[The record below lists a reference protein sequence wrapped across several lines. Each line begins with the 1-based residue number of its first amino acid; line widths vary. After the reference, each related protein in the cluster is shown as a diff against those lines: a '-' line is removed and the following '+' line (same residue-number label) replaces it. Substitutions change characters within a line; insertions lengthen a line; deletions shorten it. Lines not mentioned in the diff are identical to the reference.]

1 MNAQASTANITDAP
15 PAQRWVAPDPTTLRT
30 TPSPRVLALEA
41 MNNTQLEKVFLQG
54 SMPNLAAL
62 VGWEFRGMNV
72 PGWARLAGIK
82 KFVKGFFDAGGGI
95 VMGYNCP
102 VAQNGLTESWNFL
115 PSAFAPKRFGFY
127 QVAPVDAASK
137 ENKYLHAVL
146 LNYGRGGNSKFDP
159 SAGLRDYLIQV
170 DADNPDLYLGKA
182 FYAVGPARIAT
193 NFFILERLGVGVHSD
208 PRR

>member
-1 MNAQASTANITDAP
+1 MNAQATTAVSAAP
-15 PAQRWVAPDPTTLRT
+15 TAQRWIAPDPTTLRT

-146 LNYGRGGNSKFDP
+146 LNYGRGGNPKLDP

>member
-1 MNAQASTANITDAP
+1 MTPQAISASVNQVP
-15 PAQRWVAPDPTTLRT
+15 PLQPWVAPDPTTLRT

-146 LNYGRGGNSKFDP
+146 LNYGRGGNPKLDP
-159 SAGLRDYLIQV
+159 SAGLRDYLVQV

>member
-1 MNAQASTANITDAP
+1 MNALSNHAPIADASTAAP
-15 PAQRWVAPDPTTLRT
+15 WVAPDPTTLRT
-30 TPSPRVLALEA
+30 TPSPRVLELEA
-41 MNNTQLEKVFLQG
+41 MNNAQLEKVFLQG

-82 KFVKGFFDAGGGI
+82 KFVKGFFNAGGGI

-102 VAQNGLTESWNFL
+102 VAQNGLSETWNL
-115 PSAFAPKRFGFY
+115 QPSTFAPKRFGFY

-137 ENKYLHAVL
+137 ENKYLHSVL
-146 LNYGRGGNSKFDP
+146 LHYGRGGNPKFDP
-159 SAGLRDYLIQV
+159 SAGLRDYVIQV

-193 NFFILERLGVGVHSD
+193 NFFILERMGVGVQSD